1 MLGFGTS
8 RKAIHPA
15 EEINRPFHTTETGV
29 LVLLVLMV
37 LFLMGFT
44 LKYYTGVQKSTVGG
58 DSFNERSPATPLMT
72 LNEGLTVWIRSAND
86 RRMLGGCLKS
96 WIYPSQLC
104 CVLAF
109 FSPFFFS
116 FFLFPDVYDH
126 EYDMT
131 SVTNRSAFCFY
142 IYAHAQYWRKPC
154 QFLR

>member
-15 EEINRPFHTTETGV
+15 EEINGPYHAAEAGV

-86 RRMLGGCLKS
+86 RRTLVGCLKS
-96 WIYPSQLC
+96 WIYLSQLC

-109 FSPFFFS
+109 FLPFFFL
-116 FFLFPDVYDH
+116 LFV
-126 EYDMT
+126 
-131 SVTNRSAFCFY
+131 SRC
-142 IYAHAQYWRKPC
+142 I
-154 QFLR
+154 